1 MYVGRLSP
9 GEMGVKRGGRDLVRG
24 RLAWHL
30 RSIHL
35 SLSHR
40 RVRTA
45 ASEQTR
51 DYRARALYFYNFFFF
66 GKKSVERFCVRTVL
80 CLEHCLTFWLLFPVL
95 WFEDN
100 GMLIDDNYVL
110 IIALDNDMDVGLNW
124 TD

>member
-30 RSIHL
+30 RTIHL

-45 ASEQTR
+45 ASEQPR
-51 DYRARALYFYNFFFF
+51 DSRARALYLYNFFFRK
-66 GKKSVERFCVRTVL
+66 KKSVERFCVRTVL
-80 CLEHCLTFWLLFPVL
+80 WLEHCLTFRLLFARLV
-95 WFEDN
+95 FEDY
-100 GMLIDDNYVL
+100 GMFVDD
-110 IIALDNDMDVGLNW
+110 
-124 TD
+124 T